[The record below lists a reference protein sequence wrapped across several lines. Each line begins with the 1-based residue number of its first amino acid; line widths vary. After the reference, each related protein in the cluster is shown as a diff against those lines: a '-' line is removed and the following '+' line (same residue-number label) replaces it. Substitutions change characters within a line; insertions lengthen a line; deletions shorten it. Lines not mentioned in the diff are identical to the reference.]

1 MCVTLPGPTIRDL
14 NERLGAAFA
23 PHGNQD
29 AVEVALN
36 RKVPDAPLRLG
47 DFLSG
52 HMGIYVQAI
61 VATAAVNVLALAG
74 SLVVMNVY
82 DRVLPNQAIETLTA
96 LVIGAALAALFEFTL
111 RMVRGGL
118 IDAASREIDMRL
130 SAKLF
135 ARVIGAKLQGQAGS
149 TGVRINTLREF
160 ETLRD
165 FFTSAT
171 LTALGDLPFAFLFI
185 LIIAIIAGPLVA
197 VPLCVIVVLL
207 VIQLALQKPLAR
219 LTAESFKDTAQ
230 KNAVLVETLVGLE
243 SIKGIGADKWA
254 QSLWDRSMHE
264 HVRISLRTRMLNALA
279 QNSVSFVQSIAT
291 LALMVY
297 GTIMIGRGDISA
309 GALMASMTLIGRAV
323 APIAQGAMIVGRLH
337 HIRIAWQALAH
348 LANAP
353 QERPA
358 DADFVTPPRPLGE
371 ISFEDVSFGYAKDAP
386 PALKNVS
393 FSITAGERVA
403 LIGTIGCGKS
413 TAVKLMMKLH
423 QPQLGRILINGL
435 AANGI
440 DPQWLRQQAAYV
452 EQQPMLFSGTVRSNL
467 IMHRP
472 HCDDADL
479 IKACED
485 AGALGWIGRLPRGF
499 DTRLGER
506 GAGLSSGQR
515 QSLALARALIG
526 SPALLVMDEPTSDMD
541 GRTEADV
548 VRNLGASLEGRTL
561 ILVTHRPALLELVD
575 RLIVFDNGQV
585 MADGPKQ
592 QVLDLLAR
600 RMDQPAAPT
609 QAGRAQA

>member
-1 MCVTLPGPTIRDL
+1 MPGPTIKDL
-14 NERLGAAFA
+14 SDHLAAAFPPAAQHDAAGAAL
-23 PHGNQD
+23 D
-29 AVEVALN
+29 
-36 RKVPDAPLRLG
+36 RRTPDAPLRLS

-52 HMGIYVQAI
+52 HAGIYVHAI
-61 VATAAVNVLALAG
+61 LATAAVNVLALAG

-96 LVIGAALAALFEFTL
+96 LVIGAALAALFEFAL
-111 RMVRGGL
+111 RMARGGL

-135 ARVIGAKLQGQAGS
+135 SRVIGARLQGQAGS

-185 LIIAIIAGPLVA
+185 LIIAIIAGPLAA
-197 VPLCVIVVLL
+197 VPLCVIVLL
-207 VIQLALQKPLAR
+207 LAIQLALQKPLAR
-219 LTAESFKDTAQ
+219 LTAESFKDAAQ

-243 SIKGIGADKWA
+243 SIKGIGADPWA
-254 QSLWDRSMHE
+254 QTLWDRSMNE

-279 QNSVSFVQSIAT
+279 QNSVGLVQSIAT

-297 GTIMIGRGDISA
+297 GTILIGRGDISA
-309 GALMASMTLIGRAV
+309 GALMASMTLVGRAV

-348 LANAP
+348 LANAA
-353 QERPA
+353 QERPG
-358 DADFVTPPRPLGE
+358 DADFVRPLKPLGE
-371 ISFEDVSFGYAKDAP
+371 ISFEDVSFGYAKDAA
-386 PALKNVS
+386 PALKGVS
-393 FSITAGERVA
+393 FSIAAGERVA
-403 LIGTIGCGKS
+403 LIGSIGCGKS
-413 TAVKLMMKLH
+413 TAVKLMMLLH
-423 QPQLGRILINGL
+423 RPQTGRILINGL

-440 DPQWLRQQAAYV
+440 DPQWLRRQAAYV

-472 HCDDADL
+472 DCDDADL
-479 IKACED
+479 IKACD
-485 AGALGWIGRLPRGF
+485 VAGALGWIGRLPRGF

-526 SPALLVMDEPTSDMD
+526 APSMLVMDEPTSDMD
-541 GRTEADV
+541 GRTEVDV
-548 VRNLGASLEGRTL
+548 VRNLGASLDRRTL

-575 RLIVFDNGQV
+575 RLIVFDDGRV

-600 RMDQPAAPT
+600 RMAQPAASPPT
-609 QAGRAQA
+609 ERAQA